1 VSSESFLAALQLS
14 DGALPIGR
22 FVHSHGLEAWLRD
35 HGRVSAERV
44 AALVESAVC
53 HGVAPL
59 DGAVLAHAHGATS
72 LPVLLSLDAAL
83 TARKLTP
90 LTRDASH
97 ACGRQLAK
105 LGPALATGDVLVAA
119 HAGAVADGRADGN
132 LAVVAGALAR
142 ALGLSAEQALLVEL
156 RNAAAGL
163 LSAAVRL
170 GVLAPTRA
178 QSLLAVMHPAIAR
191 AAEHALSV
199 ELADVH
205 ATIPELDAHVLT
217 HARAHPRIFMS

>member
-1 VSSESFLAALQLS
+1 VSAASFLAALQLS

-22 FVHSHGLEAWLRD
+22 FVHSHGLEAWLRE
-35 HGRVSAERV
+35 HGRVAPERV
-44 AALVESAVC
+44 GEVVESAVC

-59 DGAVLAHAHGATS
+59 DGAVLAHAHAATT
-72 LPVLLSLDAAL
+72 LPELIALDAAL

-119 HAGAVADGRADGN
+119 FADAVADGRADGN
-132 LAVVAGALAR
+132 LAVAAGALSR
-142 ALGLSAEQALLVEL
+142 ALGLTAEQAVLVEL
-156 RNAAAGL
+156 RGAAAGL

-170 GVLAPTRA
+170 GALTPTQA
-178 QSLLAVMHPAIAR
+178 QSLLAAMHPAIAR
-191 AAEHALSV
+191 AAGHALSL
-199 ELADVH
+199 ELPDVH
-205 ATIPELDAHVLT
+205 ATVPELDAHVLT
-217 HARAHPRIFMS
+217 HARAHARLFAS